1 MAVYVDDAAIVW
13 KGKPRFHLSADSVD
27 ELHGFAQA
35 VGINRCWYHAGARHP
50 HYDITETQR
59 ATAISNGA
67 IAVSQRELMQ
77 VARRINRNSVSGN
90 AR

>member
-35 VGINRCWYHAGARHP
+35 VGINRCWYHSGARHP
-50 HYDITETQR
+50 HYDITEPQR
-59 ATAISNGA
+59 ATAIENGA

-77 VARRINRNSVSGN
+77 VARRISRKSFSGN
-90 AR
+90 QR